1 MPMNNGNMPNTD
13 GRENAARRT
22 ERPDGA
28 ARGNGAYQSGG
39 MRKGIAHTDGAGIRR
54 TAHTPTDARLR
65 ENAARR
71 NTGNA
76 VRTGTARSRAG
87 NDAVQSGARRRPENA
102 RAGGADRRTD
112 NAAPTQYYRR
122 SAYLGKST
130 TARPPS
136 QRTASRRKTVPPEKR
151 PILSERGIDLTALR
165 AKVKRFVSSAFS
177 NIVLERETLIKAGIC
192 AALMILFTLLQT
204 TIFSSLRPFGAVPD
218 MMLSAVIAIAVS
230 EGEKWGAVCG
240 LISSLLISSVGTTG
254 FSVIPLVYM
263 LTGYITGLLSR
274 YYLRQNAVIRLI
286 YQLCAGFL
294 RAAATLMMLHA
305 HMAHFTFTEVLT
317 GTLLPEY
324 FSTLAVSP
332 LVQAAV
338 WISLKAFHRT
348 RTERTDTP
356 SDL

>member
-1 MPMNNGNMPNTD
+1 M
-13 GRENAARRT
+13 
-22 ERPDGA
+22 
-28 ARGNGAYQSGG
+28 
-39 MRKGIAHTDGAGIRR
+39 
-54 TAHTPTDARLR
+54 
-65 ENAARR
+65 
-71 NTGNA
+71 
-76 VRTGTARSRAG
+76 
-87 NDAVQSGARRRPENA
+87 
-102 RAGGADRRTD
+102 
-112 NAAPTQYYRR
+112 
-122 SAYLGKST
+122 
-130 TARPPS
+130 
-136 QRTASRRKTVPPEKR
+136 
-151 PILSERGIDLTALR
+151 
-165 AKVKRFVSSAFS
+165 
-177 NIVLERETLIKAGIC
+177 LERETLIKAGIC

-348 RTERTDTP
+348 RAERTDTP